1 MTHIIHSRNLFIDTS
16 TGSGRGDEF
25 NLEMGAN
32 QISAGDGQFLRAT
45 LVSFN
50 MYNNIYP
57 VNSTNNQFRVV
68 SRYGAVSDVSQFV
81 GISTVNSF
89 TPKTYKTC
97 GEIALAF
104 AQSVQA
110 QVQADARVA
119 AGNNSLTTTL
129 SGITTTDVQPPTGQ
143 TFGQNGDRILQFKIT
158 CSIPHTLTS
167 VKIEC
172 LENLGESWA
181 LLGGDRIYDEPV
193 VGVAG
198 EFGPVT
204 IGQNSLITS
213 VSSTEILVSGRYP
226 MQRSTSPQVYL
237 RCDLPNDNIET
248 SSLNRVGHSSDS
260 TLSSNILGCFQM
272 DHEYTHYD
280 ILGDEHFLNLRGKNL
295 SHMKLFLTDRKNRL
309 LTHAVS
315 SGSDNQSTFGNL
327 NFTAIIRLDTIQA
340 NIPRQLSVRPQPL
353 PDLKKSGVLST
364 LN

>member
-1 MTHIIHSRNLFIDTS
+1 MIVP
-16 TGSGRGDEF
+16 
-25 NLEMGAN
+25 
-32 QISAGDGQFLRAT
+32 AT
-45 LVSFN
+45 R
-50 MYNNIYP
+50 
-57 VNSTNNQFRVV
+57 T
-68 SRYGAVSDVSQFV
+68 VSDGLDRVSE
-81 GISTVNSF
+81 NCR
-89 TPKTYKTC
+89 YKT
-97 GEIALAF
+97 
-104 AQSVQA
+104 
-110 QVQADARVA
+110 D
-119 AGNNSLTTTL
+119 
-129 SGITTTDVQPPTGQ
+129 Q

-158 CSIPHTLTS
+158 CSIPHALTS

-181 LLGGDRIYDEPV
+181 LLGGDRIYDQPLA
-193 VGVAG
+193 GPG
-198 EFGPVT
+198 EFGPV
-204 IGQNSLITS
+204 ILGQNSLITS
-213 VSSTEILVSGRYP
+213 VSSTEIVVSGRYP

-280 ILGDEHFLNLRGKNL
+280 LLGDEHFLNLRGKKL

-315 SGSDNQSTFGNL
+315 SGNDNQSTFGNL

-353 PDLKKSGVLST
+353 PDLKHAGILGT

>member
-1 MTHIIHSRNLFIDTS
+1 M
-16 TGSGRGDEF
+16 
-25 NLEMGAN
+25 
-32 QISAGDGQFLRAT
+32 
-45 LVSFN
+45 
-50 MYNNIYP
+50 
-57 VNSTNNQFRVV
+57 NS
-68 SRYGAVSDVSQFV
+68 
-81 GISTVNSF
+81 I

-119 AGNNSLTTTL
+119 TGNNSVTTTL
-129 SGITTTDVQPPTGQ
+129 SGITTTDVQPPTGE

-181 LLGGDRIYDEPV
+181 LLGGDRIYDQ
-193 VGVAG
+193 
-198 EFGPVT
+198 PVT
-204 IGQNSLITS
+204 GGFVPITLGQSSLITS
-213 VSSTEILVSGRYP
+213 VSSTEIIVSGRYP

-280 ILGDEHFLNLRGKNL
+280 LLGDEHFLNLRGKNL
-295 SHMKLFLTDRKNRL
+295 SHMKLFLTDRKNRF
-309 LTHAVS
+309 LTHAVA
-315 SGSDNQSTFGNL
+315 SGNDNQSTFGNL
-327 NFTAIIRLDTIQA
+327 SFSSIIRLDIIQA

-353 PDLKKSGVLST
+353 PDLKNSGILGT

>member
-16 TGSGRGDEF
+16 TGSGKGDSF
-25 NLEMGAN
+25 NLELGAN
-32 QISAGDGQFLRAT
+32 QLTAADGQFLRLT
-45 LVSFN
+45 LVNFC

-57 VNSTNNQFRVV
+57 INSTNNQFRVV
-68 SRYGAVSDVSQFV
+68 SRYGPVSDVSQFL
-81 GISTVNSF
+81 GISTLNSISA
-89 TPKTYKTC
+89 KTYRTC

-172 LENLGESWA
+172 LENLGESWS
-181 LLGGDRIYDEPV
+181 LLGGDRIYDQPI
-193 VGVAG
+193 VGVPG

-204 IGQNSLITS
+204 LGQNSLITS

-260 TLSSNILGCFQM
+260 TLTSNILGCFQM
-272 DHEYTHYD
+272 DHEYVHYD
-280 ILGDEHFLNLRGKNL
+280 LLGDEHFLNLRSKNL
-295 SHMKLFLTDRKNRL
+295 SHMKLFLTDRKNRM
-309 LTHAVS
+309 LTHAVA
-315 SGSDNQSTFGNL
+315 SGPDNQSTFGNFS
-327 NFTAIIRLDTIQA
+327 FTAIIRLDTIQA

-353 PDLKKSGVLST
+353 PDLKKAGVLST

>member
-16 TGSGRGDEF
+16 TGSGKGDEF
-25 NLEMGAN
+25 NLELGAN
-32 QISAGDGQFLRAT
+32 QISAADGQFLRLT

-57 VNSTNNQFRVV
+57 VNDTNNQFRVV
-68 SRYGAVSDVSQFV
+68 SRYGAVSDVSQFL
-81 GISTVNSF
+81 GISTLNSF

-129 SGITTTDVQPPTGQ
+129 SGITTTDVQPPTGE

-181 LLGGDRIYDEPV
+181 LLGGDRIYDQPV
-193 VGVAG
+193 VGG
-198 EFGPVT
+198 FGPVT
-204 IGQNSLITS
+204 LGQSSLITS
-213 VSSTEILVSGRYP
+213 VSSTEIIVSRGCSRIWGEP
-226 MQRSTSPQVYL
+226 KGLAPF
-237 RCDLPNDNIET
+237 
-248 SSLNRVGHSSDS
+248 SSR
-260 TLSSNILGCFQM
+260 
-272 DHEYTHYD
+272 
-280 ILGDEHFLNLRGKNL
+280 RG
-295 SHMKLFLTDRKNRL
+295 SH
-309 LTHAVS
+309 
-315 SGSDNQSTFGNL
+315 GE
-327 NFTAIIRLDTIQA
+327 
-340 NIPRQLSVRPQPL
+340 
-353 PDLKKSGVLST
+353 
-364 LN
+364 